1 MEAGRL
7 VKRGDGAGI
16 PSSLRV
22 VVSVFLRTDARVG
35 AAAIGDPSQLIT
47 PGNLQG
53 HTAHFE
59 VYLDPALGADG
70 VQDAQRVLAKCESDY
85 GTVSRYFGAI
95 AAGPFRVVLFANPGG
110 AYHFG
115 CDATD
120 LFCDAR
126 TAPADGDFS
135 EFLNIAEFVEVF
147 EAVQAGGWDC
157 GKSNGE
163 GLSRVLATDAYPS
176 ELDGFATA
184 GAWLDSA
191 RKNFVDHTLGSDTDS
206 AANGCS
212 VLFLN
217 WLRFQLNHSWAQI
230 VGAAAPTLAETYTKL
245 TGKKDGFTQFETLI
259 NAHFPKGRPSGLTTD
274 NPFPI

>member
-1 MEAGRL
+1 MANVFNRTGFDAAG
-7 VKRGDGAGI
+7 
-16 PSSLRV
+16 
-22 VVSVFLRTDARVG
+22 ARV
-35 AAAIGDPSQLIT
+35 ADPAQLIA
-47 PGNLQG
+47 PANLQG
-53 HTAHFE
+53 KTAHFE
-59 VYLDPALGADG
+59 VYLDPGLGSDG
-70 VQDAQRVLAKCESDY
+70 VQDARGVLAKCEADY
-85 GTVSRYFGAI
+85 ATVSGYFGGI
-95 AAGPFRVVLFANPGG
+95 AGGPFRVVLFANPGG

-115 CDATD
+115 CGATD

-126 TAPADGDFS
+126 TAPADGDLS

-163 GLSRVLATDAYPS
+163 GLSRVLATDAYPR
-176 ELDGFATA
+176 ELGGFATA
-184 GAWLDSA
+184 GAWLDSP
-191 RKNFVDHTLGSDTDS
+191 RQNFVDNTLASDTDS

-217 WLRFQLNHSWAQI
+217 WLRFQLDYSWAQI
-230 VGAAAPTLAETYTKL
+230 VGAAAPTLGETYTKL
-245 TGKKDGFTQFETLI
+245 TGMNDGFTQFETLL

>member
-1 MEAGRL
+1 MAN
-7 VKRGDGAGI
+7 
-16 PSSLRV
+16 
-22 VVSVFLRTDARVG
+22 VFNRTGFDAVGARV
-35 AAAIGDPSQLIT
+35 ADPSQLIT
-47 PGNLQG
+47 PANLQG
-53 HTAHFE
+53 KTAHFE

-70 VQDAQRVLAKCESDY
+70 VDDAQGVLAKCETDY
-85 GTVSRYFGAI
+85 TTVSGYFGGSAPT
-95 AAGPFRVVLFANPGG
+95 GFRVVLFANPGG
-110 AYHFG
+110 AYHFSCG
-115 CDATD
+115 ATD

-135 EFLNIAEFVEVF
+135 EFLTIAEFVEVF

-163 GLSRVLATDAYPS
+163 GLSRVLATDAYPN

-191 RKNFVDHTLGSDTDS
+191 RHNFVDHTFHTDTDF

-217 WLRFQLNHSWAQI
+217 WLRFQLNYSWTQI
-230 VGAAAPTLAETYTKL
+230 VGAAAPTLGKTYTKL
-245 TGKKDGFTQFETLI
+245 TGKKDGFKQFETLL
-259 NAHFPKGRPSGLTTD
+259 NAHFPKGQPSGLTTD